1 MAKDTATP
9 DGAEAPKKG
18 KKKLIIIVLAVVL
31 LGGGG
36 AGAYFMFFKSSGEEE
51 VVAPEPGLVVAL
63 EAITINLE
71 DGHFLKVSIALQA
84 SADAAEEPNG
94 SKALDILI
102 SQFSNKSV
110 AELSSNDAREEQKK
124 ELVEKVK
131 KAYEEEVY
139 DVYFTEFVMQ

>member
-1 MAKDTATP
+1 MAKDKS
-9 DGAEAPKKG
+9 AEGGEPKKG
-18 KKKLIIIVLAVVL
+18 KGKLIIIIVVVVLL

-36 AGAYFMFFKSSGEEE
+36 AGGYLYFAGGEEE
-51 VVAPEPGLVVAL
+51 APAPEPGLVVAL
-63 EAITINLE
+63 EPITINLA

-84 SADAAEEPNG
+84 SADAHEEPNG
-94 SKALDILI
+94 SKALDLLI

-124 ELVEKVK
+124 ALVEKVK

>member
-1 MAKDTATP
+1 MAKDKETP
-9 DGAEAPKKG
+9 EGAEAPKKS
-18 KKKLIIIVLAVVL
+18 KKKLIIILLAVVL

-36 AGAYFMFFKSSGEEE
+36 AGSYFMFFKKSDE
-51 VVAPEPGLVVAL
+51 AAAATTPEPGTVVAL

-110 AELSSNDAREEQKK
+110 ADLSSNDAREAE
-124 ELVEKVK
+124 
-131 KAYEEEVY
+131 
-139 DVYFTEFVMQ
+139 

>member
-1 MAKDTATP
+1 MAKEKEAE
-9 DGAEAPKKG
+9 GAEAPKKS
-18 KKKLIIIVLAVVL
+18 KKMLIIIVLAVVV

-36 AGAYFMFFKSSGEEE
+36 AGAYFMFFKSSGKEE
-51 VVAPEPGLVVAL
+51 VKAPEPGVVVPL
-63 EAITINLE
+63 DSITINLE

-94 SKALDILI
+94 SKALDLLI

-110 AELSSNDAREEQKK
+110 AELSTNEARDEQKK
-124 ELVEKVK
+124 ELVEKIK

-139 DVYFTEFVMQ
+139 DIYFTEFVMQ